1 MKKVGILSLLV
12 IFIDQLVKIIIS
24 SNMKL
29 YESINI
35 FNNINITYVQNKGAA
50 FSILNG
56 NILLLIIIS
65 FVILYYLYL
74 YILKEKKYENI
85 SILLI
90 GGIISNLSDR
100 IFRGY
105 VIDFIDI
112 KIFNYNFPIFNI
124 ADICIVLGTIFL
136 IIKILK
142 EKWYYDN

>member
-56 NILLLIIIS
+56 NVLLLIIIS
-65 FVILYYLYL
+65 FIILYYLYL

-142 EKWYYDN
+142 EK

>member
-50 FSILNG
+50 FSMLNG
-56 NILLLIIIS
+56 NVLLLIIIS
-65 FVILYYLYL
+65 FIILYYLYL

-142 EKWYYDN
+142 EK